1 MDNFI
6 ISNLEKFEK
15 PNKDFIKNKECL
27 ICLESIDIEANKIV
41 KLPCK
46 CSNSVYHIKCIKI
59 LLDSGQNKNFCPHCK
74 TKYVLNFLY
83 YEITE
88 QNRILAQNM
97 LTNIE
102 TNVAT
107 NVATNTSTN
116 VVTNIATN
124 VITNIATNVE
134 TYRANN
140 RDIIIPNPF
149 NISKFVEIMLFH
161 ILINSI
167 MNIIN
172 IIVSDNNSENNLD
185 EYLDVLTLFCFFKI
199 FLNFFIL
206 LYLQNNLD
214 KIESFLVYSYTYQV
228 VIFGFVI
235 YLLTKLK
242 NNYYTIILLLNNILL
257 FLIDI
262 LSRIIIEYRE
272 NNRIDII
279 Q

>member
-1 MDNFI
+1 MNNFI

-27 ICLESIDIEANKIV
+27 ICLESIDIEAIKIV
-41 KLPCK
+41 KLPCE
-46 CSNSVYHIKCIKI
+46 CSNSVYHITCIKR

-74 TKYVLNFLY
+74 TKYVLNYLY

-97 LTNIE
+97 LNSI
-102 TNVAT
+102 AT

-116 VVTNIATN
+116 VATN
-124 VITNIATNVE
+124 TSTNVE
-134 TYRANN
+134 THTANN
-140 RDIIIPNPF
+140 RNIIIPNIF
-149 NISKFVEIMLFH
+149 NISKFVEIMLLH

-172 IIVSDNNSENNLD
+172 IVVSDNNSENKED

-199 FLNFFIL
+199 FFNFFIL
-206 LYLQNNLD
+206 LYLQNNID
-214 KIESFLVYSYTYQV
+214 KIESFLIYSYIYQV

-257 FLIDI
+257 FFIDI
-262 LSRIIIEYRE
+262 LSRIIIECRE
-272 NNRIDII
+272 NNRVDASL
-279 Q
+279 